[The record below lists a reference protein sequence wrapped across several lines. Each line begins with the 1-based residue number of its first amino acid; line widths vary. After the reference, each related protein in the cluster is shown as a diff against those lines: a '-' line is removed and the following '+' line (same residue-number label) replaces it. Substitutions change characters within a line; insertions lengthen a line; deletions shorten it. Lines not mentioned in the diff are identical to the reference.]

1 MLELDLAILVALIC
15 SILGPRGSY
24 GWHSIVTLWVFLAV
38 DYIHRSH
45 FQTVPLSISLL
56 SQDLVETGYG
66 PL

>member
-24 GWHSIVTLWVFLAV
+24 GWHSIFTLGVFLAV
-38 DYIHRSH
+38 DYVHRSH
-45 FQTVPLSISLL
+45 SQTVPLSTSLL
-56 SQDLVETGYG
+56 SQDFVETGYS